1 MSPDLMQGG
10 TLVLLG
16 LIVVLAVL
24 LLGVLLVA
32 LKAIRREQDA
42 TNRILAS
49 RDLGPVL
56 HSIMQSGKETNKLLN
71 NIDQRLAKLEA
82 LEKVQLANWTMQR

>member
-16 LIVVLAVL
+16 LIFVLAVL

-56 HSIMQSGKETNKLLN
+56 HAMLQSSKETNTLLS

-82 LEKVQLANWTMQR
+82 LEKVQLANLTMQR

>member
-1 MSPDLMQGG
+1 MSADMMQSGM
-10 TLVLLG
+10 LVLLG

-24 LLGVLLVA
+24 LLGVLMVA
-32 LKAIRREQDA
+32 LKGIRREQDA

-56 HSIMQSGKETNKLLN
+56 HAVLQSTKESNRLLS
-71 NIDQRLAKLEA
+71 NIDQRLQKLEA
-82 LEKVQLANWTMQR
+82 LEKVQLANWTMGR